1 MQYNVLMGNI
11 TLKNYL
17 VIVLALT
24 LIDNMQHL
32 ISFGYS
38 SDFNGMFFLS
48 LLIISSVGLYLFKAT
63 QFAIS
68 FVLIALSLNLLQT
81 TYEILSIPGS
91 QLDLFGLDFGL
102 YVFELLFYGVV
113 YGFGLY
119 IINKSRQVEKL
130 QQEVI

>member
-1 MQYNVLMGNI
+1 MGNI

-38 SDFNGMFFLS
+38 SDFNRMFILS
-48 LLIISSVGLYLFKAT
+48 LLVISSVGLYLFKIT
-63 QFAIS
+63 QFSTS
-68 FVLIALSLNLLQT
+68 FVLVALTLNLLQT

-91 QLDLFGLDFGL
+91 QLYLFGLDFGL
-102 YVFELLFYGVV
+102 YVFELLFYGAV

-119 IINKSRQVEKL
+119 LINKSKKAEKL

>member
-1 MQYNVLMGNI
+1 MGNI

-38 SDFNGMFFLS
+38 SDFNRMFILS
-48 LLIISSVGLYLFKAT
+48 LLVISSVGLYLFKIT
-63 QFAIS
+63 QFATS
-68 FVLIALSLNLLQT
+68 FVFVALSLNLLQI
-81 TYEILSIPGS
+81 TYETLSIPGS
-91 QLDLFGLDFGL
+91 QLYLFGLDFGL
-102 YVFELLFYGVV
+102 YVFELLFYGAV

-119 IINKSRQVEKL
+119 LINKSKKADKL

>member
-1 MQYNVLMGNI
+1 MGNI

-119 IINKSRQVEKL
+119 LINKSRQVEKL

>member
-1 MQYNVLMGNI
+1 MGNI

-17 VIVLALT
+17 VFVLALT

-38 SDFNGMFFLS
+38 SDFNRMFILS
-48 LLIISSVGLYLFKAT
+48 LLVISSSGLYLYKAS
-63 QFAIS
+63 QFAIR
-68 FVLIALSLNLLQT
+68 FVFVALSLNLLQI
-81 TYEILSIPGS
+81 TYETLSIPGS
-91 QLDLFGLDFGL
+91 QLYLFGLDFGF
-102 YVFELLFYGVV
+102 YVFELIFYGFV

-119 IINKSRQVEKL
+119 LINKSRQVEKL

>member
-1 MQYNVLMGNI
+1 MGNI

-38 SDFNGMFFLS
+38 SDFNRMFILS
-48 LLIISSVGLYLFKAT
+48 LLVISSVGLYLFKIT
-63 QFAIS
+63 QFATS
-68 FVLIALSLNLLQT
+68 FVFVALSLNLLQI
-81 TYEILSIPGS
+81 TYETLSIPGS
-91 QLDLFGLDFGL
+91 LLYLFWLDFGL
-102 YVFELLFYGVV
+102 YVFELLFYGAV

-119 IINKSRQVEKL
+119 LINKSKKAEKL

>member
-1 MQYNVLMGNI
+1 MGNI

-38 SDFNGMFFLS
+38 SDFNRMFILS
-48 LLIISSVGLYLFKAT
+48 LLVISSVGLYLFKIT
-63 QFAIS
+63 HFSTS
-68 FVLIALSLNLLQT
+68 FVLVALTLNLLQT

-91 QLDLFGLDFGL
+91 QLYLFGLDFGL
-102 YVFELLFYGVV
+102 YVFELLLYSAV

-119 IINKSRQVEKL
+119 LINKSRQILKSH
-130 QQEVI
+130 

>member
-1 MQYNVLMGNI
+1 MGN
-11 TLKNYL
+11 TPLKNYL

-38 SDFNGMFFLS
+38 SDFNRMFILS
-48 LLIISSVGLYLFKAT
+48 LLVISSVGLYLFKAT
-63 QFAIS
+63 QFATS
-68 FVLIALSLNLLQT
+68 FVFVALSLNLLQI
-81 TYEILSIPGS
+81 TYETLSIPGS
-91 QLDLFGLDFGL
+91 QLYLFGLDFGL
-102 YVFELLFYGVV
+102 YVFELLLCGAV

-119 IINKSRQVEKL
+119 LINKSRQVEKL

>member
-1 MQYNVLMGNI
+1 MGNI

-68 FVLIALSLNLLQT
+68 FVLIVLSLNLLQT

-119 IINKSRQVEKL
+119 LINKSRQVEKL

>member
-1 MQYNVLMGNI
+1 MGNI

-38 SDFNGMFFLS
+38 SDFNGMYFLS

-63 QFAIS
+63 QFVIS

-102 YVFELLFYGVV
+102 YVFELLLYGAV

-119 IINKSRQVEKL
+119 LINKSRQVEKL

>member
-1 MQYNVLMGNI
+1 MGNI

-38 SDFNGMFFLS
+38 SDFNRMFILS
-48 LLIISSVGLYLFKAT
+48 LLVISSVGLYLFKIT
-63 QFAIS
+63 HFSTS
-68 FVLIALSLNLLQT
+68 FVLIALTLNLLQT

-91 QLDLFGLDFGL
+91 QLYLFGLDFGL
-102 YVFELLFYGVV
+102 YVFELLLYSAV

-119 IINKSRQVEKL
+119 LINKSRQILKSH
-130 QQEVI
+130 

>member
-1 MQYNVLMGNI
+1 MGNI

-38 SDFNGMFFLS
+38 SDFNRMFILS
-48 LLIISSVGLYLFKAT
+48 LLVISSVGLYLFKIT
-63 QFAIS
+63 QFSTS
-68 FVLIALSLNLLQT
+68 FVLVALTLNLLQT

-119 IINKSRQVEKL
+119 LINKSRQILKSH
-130 QQEVI
+130 

>member
-1 MQYNVLMGNI
+1 MGNI

-17 VIVLALT
+17 VFVLVLT

-32 ISFGYS
+32 MSFGYS
-38 SDFNGMFFLS
+38 SDFNGMFILS
-48 LLIISSVGLYLFKAT
+48 LLVISSVVLYLYKAT
-63 QFAIS
+63 QLSKS
-68 FVLIALSLNLLQT
+68 FVFVALSLNLLQT

-102 YVFELLFYGVV
+102 YVFELLFYAAV

-119 IINKSRQVEKL
+119 LINKSRQVEKL

>member
-1 MQYNVLMGNI
+1 MGNI

-68 FVLIALSLNLLQT
+68 FVLVALSVNLLQI

-119 IINKSRQVEKL
+119 LINKSRQVEKL

>member
-1 MQYNVLMGNI
+1 MGNI

-38 SDFNGMFFLS
+38 SDFNRMFILS
-48 LLIISSVGLYLFKAT
+48 LLVISSVGLYLFKIT
-63 QFAIS
+63 QFSTS
-68 FVLIALSLNLLQT
+68 FVLVALTLNLLQT

-119 IINKSRQVEKL
+119 LINKSRQVEKL

>member
-1 MQYNVLMGNI
+1 MGNI

-17 VIVLALT
+17 VFVLVLT
-24 LIDNMQHL
+24 LFDSIQHL

-63 QFAIS
+63 QSATS
-68 FVLIALSLNLLQT
+68 FVFVALSLNLLQI
-81 TYEILSIPGS
+81 TYETLSIPGS
-91 QLDLFGLDFGL
+91 QLYLFGLDFGL
-102 YVFELLFYGVV
+102 YVFELLLYGAV

-119 IINKSRQVEKL
+119 LIKKSRQVEKL

>member
-1 MQYNVLMGNI
+1 MGNI

-63 QFAIS
+63 QFVIS

-81 TYEILSIPGS
+81 TYETLSIPGS

-119 IINKSRQVEKL
+119 LINKSRQVEKL

>member
-1 MQYNVLMGNI
+1 MGNI

-38 SDFNGMFFLS
+38 SDFNRMFILS
-48 LLIISSVGLYLFKAT
+48 LIVISSIGLYLLKIT
-63 QFAIS
+63 QFSII
-68 FVLIALSLNLLQT
+68 FVLVALSLKLLQI

-91 QLDLFGLDFGL
+91 QLYLFGLDFGL
-102 YVFELLFYGVV
+102 YVFELLFYGAV

-119 IINKSRQVEKL
+119 LINKSRQVEKL

>member
-1 MQYNVLMGNI
+1 MGNI

-48 LLIISSVGLYLFKAT
+48 LLIISSVGLYLFKTT

-68 FVLIALSLNLLQT
+68 FVLIALSLNLLQI

-91 QLDLFGLDFGL
+91 QLYLIGLDFGL
-102 YVFELLFYGVV
+102 YVFELLFYGAV
-113 YGFGLY
+113 YSFGLY
-119 IINKSRQVEKL
+119 LINKSRQVEKL
-130 QQEVI
+130 QQEVV

>member
-1 MQYNVLMGNI
+1 MGNI

-68 FVLIALSLNLLQT
+68 FVLIVLSLNLLQT

-119 IINKSRQVEKL
+119 LINKSRQILKSH
-130 QQEVI
+130 

>member
-1 MQYNVLMGNI
+1 MGNI

-38 SDFNGMFFLS
+38 SDFNRMFILS
-48 LLIISSVGLYLFKAT
+48 LLVISSVGLYLFKIT
-63 QFAIS
+63 HFSTS
-68 FVLIALSLNLLQT
+68 FVLIALTLNLLQT

-119 IINKSRQVEKL
+119 LINKSRQVEKL

>member
-1 MQYNVLMGNI
+1 MGNI

-81 TYEILSIPGS
+81 TYEILSI
-91 QLDLFGLDFGL
+91 
-102 YVFELLFYGVV
+102 
-113 YGFGLY
+113 
-119 IINKSRQVEKL
+119 
-130 QQEVI
+130 

>member
-1 MQYNVLMGNI
+1 MGNI

-17 VIVLALT
+17 VIVLVLT

-38 SDFNGMFFLS
+38 SDFNGMFLLS
-48 LLIISSVGLYLFKAT
+48 LLIISSVGLNLLKAT

-102 YVFELLFYGVV
+102 YVFELLFYGAV
-113 YGFGLY
+113 YSFGLY
-119 IINKSRQVEKL
+119 LINKSRQAEKL
-130 QQEVI
+130 QQVI

>member
-1 MQYNVLMGNI
+1 MGNI

-17 VIVLALT
+17 VFVLVLS

-38 SDFNGMFFLS
+38 SDFNGMFILS
-48 LLIISSVGLYLFKAT
+48 LLVISSVGLYLFKAT
-63 QFAIS
+63 QSATS
-68 FVLIALSLNLLQT
+68 FVFVALSLNLLQI
-81 TYEILSIPGS
+81 TYETLSIPGS
-91 QLDLFGLDFGL
+91 QLYLFGLDFGL
-102 YVFELLFYGVV
+102 YVFELLFYGAV

-119 IINKSRQVEKL
+119 LINKSRQVEKL

>member
-1 MQYNVLMGNI
+1 MGNI

-17 VIVLALT
+17 VIVLVLT
-24 LIDNMQHL
+24 LFDSMQHL

-63 QFAIS
+63 QSATS
-68 FVLIALSLNLLQT
+68 FVFVALSLNLLQI
-81 TYEILSIPGS
+81 TYETLSIPGS
-91 QLDLFGLDFGL
+91 QLYLFGLDFGL
-102 YVFELLFYGVV
+102 YVFELLLYGAV

-119 IINKSRQVEKL
+119 LIKKSRQVETAL
-130 QQEVI
+130 NRCY

>member
-1 MQYNVLMGNI
+1 MGNI
-11 TLKNYL
+11 KLQNYL
-17 VIVLALT
+17 IFLLALT

-38 SDFNGMFFLS
+38 SDFNRMFILS
-48 LLIISSVGLYLFKAT
+48 LLVISSIGLYLYKAT
-63 QFAIS
+63 QFATS
-68 FVLIALSLNLLQT
+68 FVFVALSLNLLQF
-81 TYEILSIPGS
+81 TYETLSIPGS

-119 IINKSRQVEKL
+119 LINKSRQVEKL
-130 QQEVI
+130 QEEVI

>member
-1 MQYNVLMGNI
+1 MGNI

-17 VIVLALT
+17 VIVLVLT
-24 LIDNMQHL
+24 LFDSMQHL

-63 QFAIS
+63 QSATS
-68 FVLIALSLNLLQT
+68 FVFVALSLNLLQI
-81 TYEILSIPGS
+81 TYETLSIPGS
-91 QLDLFGLDFGL
+91 QLYLFGLDFGL
-102 YVFELLFYGVV
+102 YVFELLLYGAV

-119 IINKSRQVEKL
+119 LIKKSRQVEKL

>member
-1 MQYNVLMGNI
+1 MGNI

-17 VIVLALT
+17 VFVLVLT

-38 SDFNGMFFLS
+38 SDFNRMFILS
-48 LLIISSVGLYLFKAT
+48 LLVISSVGLYLFKIT
-63 QFAIS
+63 QFSTS
-68 FVLIALSLNLLQT
+68 FVLVALTLNLLQT

-102 YVFELLFYGVV
+102 YVFELLFYAAV

-119 IINKSRQVEKL
+119 LINKSRQVEKL
-130 QQEVI
+130 QQEVV

>member
-1 MQYNVLMGNI
+1 MGNI

-17 VIVLALT
+17 VFVLVLT

-38 SDFNGMFFLS
+38 SDFNRMFILS
-48 LLIISSVGLYLFKAT
+48 LLVISSVGLYLFKIT
-63 QFAIS
+63 QFS
-68 FVLIALSLNLLQT
+68 TNFVLVALTLNLLQT

-91 QLDLFGLDFGL
+91 QLYLFGLDFGL
-102 YVFELLFYGVV
+102 YVFELLLYSAV

-119 IINKSRQVEKL
+119 LINKSRQILKSH
-130 QQEVI
+130 

>member
-1 MQYNVLMGNI
+1 MGNI

-17 VIVLALT
+17 VIVLVLT
-24 LIDNMQHL
+24 LFDSMQHL

-38 SDFNGMFFLS
+38 NDFNGMFFLS

-63 QFAIS
+63 QSATS
-68 FVLIALSLNLLQT
+68 FVFVALSLNLLQI
-81 TYEILSIPGS
+81 TYETLSIPGS
-91 QLDLFGLDFGL
+91 QLYLFGLDFGL
-102 YVFELLFYGVV
+102 YVFELLLYGAV

-119 IINKSRQVEKL
+119 LINKSRQVEKL

>member
-1 MQYNVLMGNI
+1 LQYNVLMGNI

-17 VIVLALT
+17 VIVLVLT

-38 SDFNGMFFLS
+38 SDFNGMFLLS
-48 LLIISSVGLYLFKAT
+48 LLIISSVGLNLLKAT

-102 YVFELLFYGVV
+102 YVFELLFYGAV
-113 YGFGLY
+113 YSFGLY
-119 IINKSRQVEKL
+119 LINKSRQAEKL
-130 QQEVI
+130 QQVI

>member
-1 MQYNVLMGNI
+1 MGNI

-38 SDFNGMFFLS
+38 SDFNRMFILS
-48 LLIISSVGLYLFKAT
+48 LLVISSVGLYLFKIT
-63 QFAIS
+63 QFSTS
-68 FVLIALSLNLLQT
+68 FVLVALTLNLLQT

-91 QLDLFGLDFGL
+91 QLYLFGLDFGL
-102 YVFELLFYGVV
+102 YVFELLLYSAV

-119 IINKSRQVEKL
+119 LINKSRQILKSH
-130 QQEVI
+130 